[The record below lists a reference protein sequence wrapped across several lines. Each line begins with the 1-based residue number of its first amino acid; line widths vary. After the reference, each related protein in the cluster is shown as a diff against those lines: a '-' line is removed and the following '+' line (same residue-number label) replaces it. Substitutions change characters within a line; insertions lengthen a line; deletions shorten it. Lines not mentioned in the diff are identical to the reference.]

1 MQKPPTLPANALLA
15 GKIAVGIGWLIGLCA
30 LLIGSSGS
38 TLHNI
43 GFWMTAF
50 LAGSHAL
57 ELLIYGSFLKAAN
70 ATPADYVQVFLF
82 GIFHS
87 GGLKAP

>member
-1 MQKPPTLPANALLA
+1 MQIPPALPANALLA
-15 GKIAVGIGWLIGLCA
+15 GKIAVGIGWIIGLCA
-30 LLIGSSGS
+30 LVIGSSGS

-57 ELLIYGSFLKAAN
+57 ELLIYGSFLKAAK
-70 ATPADYVQVFLF
+70 ATPVDYVQVFLF

-87 GGLKAP
+87 SGMKVP